1 MEEKYKN
8 AMLWKAFLYFSDI
21 KRPVLPQGK
30 KNAKENIIVLL
41 CVNSDDGNV
50 EMPIIVVKIIE
61 NNFVLQTQETFR

>member
-1 MEEKYKN
+1 MPCFGRHFCISLTSKGQ
-8 AMLWKAFLYFSDI
+8 SCH
-21 KRPVLPQGK
+21 RGK